1 MKDYITRLM
10 NEQGFDINPVAT
22 TMIEYLITS
31 YTRNL
36 TREALQVSSYRF
48 GHSKTLNNKISDTDL
63 EVMLELTSKSIEKRT
78 MTEAMEVI

>member
-1 MKDYITRLM
+1 MKEYIKTIM

-36 TREALQVSSYRF
+36 TREALHVSSYTSGRYKSI
-48 GHSKTLNNKISDTDL
+48 GNKIYDKDL
-63 EVMLELTSKSIEKRT
+63 EVILRLTSKSIEKRT
-78 MTEAMEVI
+78 MTEALEVI